1 MKLASL
7 TLALFAMSLNACSSN
22 DDNAAAGGS
31 AGVGGAGGSAGS
43 TGGSG
48 GTSGS
53 GGTGGG
59 VGGTG
64 GVVMGCSG
72 GCPAGEVCVADACCA
87 EDRACATEC
96 CGSGEVCSFQTC
108 VTPGADCSSSAQCEP
123 GEYCEVLLAPEQLS
137 SCTVPQGKCLPRPP
151 ECSAGQTDNCVEKCE
166 VVPAQTFDPVV
177 KYGWPSDVESPS
189 PPYSNDVMMTPLVVQ
204 LNDDNCD
211 GLITATDSADILVTT
226 FSGGAW
232 PDTGILHALSVKS
245 GALVEL
251 WSVPG
256 ISPGATLA
264 GGNLDGAN
272 GNEVVA
278 CLAGGASVQALSS
291 TGAALW
297 TANAKCYMPAIGDLD
312 GDGHP
317 EVVVEGGI
325 IDGATGTV
333 KKLFSPAPS
342 GYPTIGDLDGDGKPE
357 IVFPNQ
363 AFDATGALW
372 IDLSAA
378 FSDTW
383 SLPALVDLDKDGKPE
398 VLATLASTNSVVLWR
413 YDATEP
419 TKAKILRPP
428 FVANVD
434 PGGAWGWSYGMG
446 PITAGDFNGD
456 GFADAGYVGF
466 RGFVVLDGKKLMDTS
481 LPSTVSA
488 LAVWSMP
495 TDEDNG
501 STGSAVFDFDGDGKV
516 EVLYN
521 DTQRVHIYDGQT
533 GQDVATPICNT
544 TGSLLEYPVVAD
556 VDSDGQADIILV
568 ANAFSN
574 HPGQNPSYI
583 CEGTVQSGVR
593 VYGSASK
600 SWVQTRPVWN
610 QHTYHVTN
618 VEDDGSIP
626 SVETSN
632 WTVSGLNNFRQNKQV
647 GGEFGAPDAIVS
659 LLPNCVSPYG
669 VRVIVRNVGS
679 APMPAGVVANVYRE
693 GGDLLGTVSTTHALY
708 PLQAETLVAVIS
720 PPDDADLRAGL
731 AKAYAV
737 VDEPPSTL
745 VECRTDNNQSPPTA
759 VGCAQPR

>member
-1 MKLASL
+1 MMKLGSLVLTLFALSL
-7 TLALFAMSLNACSSN
+7 TACSSS
-22 DDNAAAGGS
+22 DDNAAAGGG
-31 AGVGGAGGSAGS
+31 AGDGGAGGSAGS
-43 TGGSG
+43 AGGTG

-64 GVVMGCSG
+64 GVVTGCSG
-72 GCPAGEVCVADACCA
+72 GCPAGEVCVSDACCA

-123 GEYCEVLLAPEQLS
+123 GEYCELLLAPEQLS

-151 ECSAGQTDNCVEKCE
+151 ECSAGQTDNCVETCE

-177 KYGWPSDVESPS
+177 KYGWPSDVESPT
-189 PPYSNDVMMTPLVVQ
+189 PPYPNDVMMTPLVVQ
-204 LNDDNCD
+204 LDDDNCD

-256 ISPGATLA
+256 ISPGASLA

-272 GNEVVA
+272 GNEVV
-278 CLAGGASVQALSS
+278 
-291 TGAALW
+291 
-297 TANAKCYMPAIGDLD
+297 
-312 GDGHP
+312 
-317 EVVVEGGI
+317 VEGGI
-325 IDGATGTV
+325 LDGATGAV
-333 KKLFSPAPS
+333 KKLFSPAPL

-363 AFDATGALW
+363 AFDAMGALW

-383 SLPALVDLDKDGKPE
+383 SLPALVDLDNDGKPE

-413 YDATEP
+413 YDAAEP

-428 FVANVD
+428 FVADVD
-434 PGGAWGWSYGMG
+434 PGGPWAWSYGMG

-466 RGFVVLDGKKLMDTS
+466 RGFVVLDGKKLMDGS

-488 LAVWSMP
+488 LALWSMP

-583 CEGTVQSGVR
+583 CDGTVQSGVR

-600 SWVQTRPVWN
+600 SWVQTRPIWN

-618 VEDDGSIP
+618 VDDDGSIP
-626 SVETSN
+626 KVETSN
-632 WTVSGLNNFRQNKQV
+632 WTVPGLNNFRQNKQV
-647 GGEFGAPDAIVS
+647 GGEFGAPDAVVS
-659 LLPNCVSPYG
+659 LLPNCGSPYG
-669 VRVIVRNVGS
+669 VRVIVRNIGS

-693 GGDLLGTVSTTHALY
+693 GGDLLSTVTTTHALF
-708 PLQAETLVAVIS
+708 PLQAETLVAVIA
-720 PPDDADLRAGL
+720 PPDDVDLRAGA
-731 AKAYAV
+731 AKAYAI